1 MSAGKE
7 DDEALWRAA
16 LEGVRPVTDPRRD
29 EERLARPRAPKNSS
43 SQGTAE
49 ALSRERSWHIEQE
62 DELVSG
68 RHPDFQVSELRRLQ
82 SGEPRHEET
91 INLRMQRVVDALGV
105 IERAIPAA
113 RKRGVRCL
121 LIVTGKG
128 SGREGS
134 GVIRRA
140 LPDWLSQG
148 ELARHVL
155 AFTSAQPRDGGYGA
169 YYVRLRGGA

>member
-1 MSAGKE
+1 MSARKE

-16 LEGVRPVTDPRRD
+16 LEGVKPVEDPRRD
-29 EERLARPRAPKNSS
+29 HGRVTPPRAPRTSRAQS
-43 SQGTAE
+43 GSE
-49 ALSRERSWHIEQE
+49 ALSRERSWHIEQD
-62 DELVSG
+62 DEFVSG
-68 RHPDFQVSELRRLQ
+68 RHPDFPVSGLRRLQ
-82 SGEPRHEET
+82 RGDPPCEET
-91 INLRMQRVVDALGV
+91 VNLRLQRVVDALGT

-113 RKRGVRCL
+113 RKRGVRSL

-128 SGREGS
+128 SDREGS

-140 LPDWLSQG
+140 LPGWLSQG

-169 YYVRLRGGA
+169 CYVLLRRSE